1 MGPTSYCLGSML
13 YSSSDVSRIVGNET
27 RTPIQNT
34 PMDKKKKIFHE
45 LTRVVSKKSS
55 KGSMGPNNYAS
66 GPMLCSSSVVPRLM
80 KSVLKSVPIECFH
93 GHTNIS
99 HALASVVGT

>member
-27 RTPIQNT
+27 RTPIQNA
-34 PMDKKKKIFHE
+34 PMDKKIFHE
-45 LTRVVSKKSS
+45 LTRVVGEKSS

-80 KSVLKSVPIECFH
+80 KSVLKSAPIECFH

-99 HALASVVGT
+99 HELATVVGT